1 MYSHGRGLPG
11 FVPDPWTVGPLVV
24 ADGVLWVWALNATRI
39 SVALLLLR
47 LKDSTPWRVTLWAIV
62 GVQACMLVVG
72 TTMHLV
78 MCRPIS
84 ARWAPTPDATCIPAP
99 KFMVYG
105 YVYSGELLAPWWTS
119 LDGRCCDVEWPP
131 VADAISNPYKAFTI
145 ASDLILSLLPV
156 TFIRTLRRPLHEKAL
171 IACLMGAGMAATG
184 IAIAR
189 LFLIMGFLGKGA
201 TATMNAKQDIL
212 WGMELTIGVLTASIP
227 PLKAPVQRVLLSWGV
242 LSSDPGT
249 DVSFV
254 NTPPDEDEVRVVI
267 HQMGQWSPMVRG
279 RASESQEGLR
289 EGEAAKLGAA
299 EPSGFRIQSL

>member
-1 MYSHGRGLPG
+1 MA
-11 FVPDPWTVGPLVV
+11 VV
-24 ADGVLWVWALNATRI
+24 VTSSGHPSL
-39 SVALLLLR
+39 
-47 LKDSTPWRVTLWAIV
+47 TPSR
-62 GVQACMLVVG
+62 
-72 TTMHLV
+72 
-78 MCRPIS
+78 
-84 ARWAPTPDATCIPAP
+84 TP
-99 KFMVYG
+99 K
-105 YVYSGELLAPWWTS
+105 
-119 LDGRCCDVEWPP
+119 
-131 VADAISNPYKAFTI
+131 NKAFTI

-267 HQMGQWSPMVRG
+267 HQMGQWNPMVRG